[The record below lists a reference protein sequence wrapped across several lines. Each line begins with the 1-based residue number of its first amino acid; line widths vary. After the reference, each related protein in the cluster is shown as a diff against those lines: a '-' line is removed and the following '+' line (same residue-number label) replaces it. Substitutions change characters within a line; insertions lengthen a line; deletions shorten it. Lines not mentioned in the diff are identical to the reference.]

1 MLIGAILVVIMT
13 VNGLGVHIKDLANP
27 TMDSMALLKYNTFL
41 QMDTVIC
48 TFVTKVSISIY
59 ILRIR
64 NNKRIRI
71 ILQVSMAFMFLATL
85 AVVIV
90 VSLTCIPLKK
100 LWTPS
105 VKGRCLPRSTAYSV
119 AYVQSAF
126 CIITDLLLTASP
138 IAILWNVRIKTWKK
152 VRICILMSLG
162 LIATFCNAM
171 RNYLQP
177 ELTADDFT
185 CELVLV

>member
-1 MLIGAILVVIMT
+1 
-13 VNGLGVHIKDLANP
+13 
-27 TMDSMALLKYNTFL
+27 
-41 QMDTVIC
+41 MDTVIC

-59 ILRIR
+59 ILRIK
-64 NNKRIRI
+64 NDQRIRI

-90 VSLTCIPLKK
+90 VSLTCIPLER

-119 AYVQSAF
+119 AYVQSGF
-126 CIITDLLLTASP
+126 CITIDLLLTASP
-138 IAILWNVRIKTWKK
+138 IAVLWNVRIKRWRKI
-152 VRICILMSLG
+152 RICILMSLG
-162 LIATFCNAM
+162 LSATFCNAI

-177 ELTADDFT
+177 ELTADDFS
-185 CELVLV
+185 CKSVLLQQRWVY